1 MPSFVKCIFFQ
12 ICFPALFW
20 WSTDSWVYLG
30 WHVTGGAD
38 DKEQCDDSWTHS
50 TSINVFFLRFNSFV
64 KAISSMIIN
73 WSCTK
78 YVSETLVKTRGAL
91 LTYRLNHNTLLL
103 LDVEHHVAVERGW
116 SRLVR
121 SEPDQ
126 DNDSPVLLCLLD
138 VLKVGLALVGNGN
151 SGRLQIWV
159 KVSAYPL
166 HCHQLTMVSFF
177 GLSLVF
183 YLGSPHCSCSLAANY
198 FRWFV
203 RRRGRA
209 PPVSSCHTPI
219 TAQNLVWPAFGK
231 IVLSPWEIKIIMT
244 SFSKACREG

>member
-103 LDVEHHVAVERGW
+103 LDVEHHVAVEGGW

-121 SEPDQ
+121 SDQ
-126 DNDSPVLLCLLD
+126 DNDSPVLLRLLD
-138 VLKVGLALVGNGN
+138 VLKVGLALVRN
-151 SGRLQIWV
+151 SDSGGLQKQV
-159 KVSAYPL
+159 QTTTSTSCQLGCLK
-166 HCHQLTMVSFF
+166 LTMVDFF

-183 YLGSPHCSCSLAANY
+183 YLGSPPCSCSLAANY
-198 FRWFV
+198 LRCLC
-203 RRRGRA
+203 A
-209 PPVSSCHTPI
+209 PARPCPAGIVMSYTDNGTPLGLG
-219 TAQNLVWPAFGK
+219 TARQSIP
-231 IVLSPWEIKIIMT
+231 
-244 SFSKACREG
+244 FSLKEGQY